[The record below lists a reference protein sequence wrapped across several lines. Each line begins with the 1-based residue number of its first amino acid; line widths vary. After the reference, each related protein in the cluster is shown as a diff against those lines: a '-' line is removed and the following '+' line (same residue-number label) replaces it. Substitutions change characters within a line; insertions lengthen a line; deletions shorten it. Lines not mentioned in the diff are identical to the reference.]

1 MKFLRIPFLALS
13 ILAMSAISAHAA
25 QIASAKITAVEGV
38 ISKSSLDGS
47 VSPLALGDILIE
59 GDIVNVAELS
69 TVTLVFSNGSEIVI
83 QENSSLNIA
92 KLQQEPFSGNQSYE
106 QLQADPSK
114 SQVLLELSYGE
125 LDGHV
130 KSLRSGSTFEV
141 DTPLGTASIRGTT
154 FKVSYITIQNGAEVQ
169 SVVFS
174 VENKEGRVSVAK
186 KTTTVN
192 ADGSVTVVKSESE
205 PVEPGQKSSNSC
217 GPENVVLLKALVA
230 VIGEVVETI
239 KTTSATVT
247 NVTVD
252 AAAKSIVIE
261 VETPVDPDII
271 VVSPEGQATTP

>member
-92 KLQQEPFSGNQSYE
+92 KLQQEPFSGDQSYE

-114 SQVLLELSYGE
+114 SQVLLELSYGV

-154 FKVSYITIQNGAEVQ
+154 FKVSYITIQNGVEIQ

-174 VENKEGRVSVAK
+174 VENKKGRVSVAK
-186 KTTTVN
+186 KTATVN
-192 ADGSVTVVKSESE
+192 ADGSVTVVKSEPE

-217 GPENVVLLKALVA
+217 GRGNVALFQALVA
-230 VIGEVVETI
+230 VITEVIETI
-239 KTTSATVT
+239 EKTSAIVT
-247 NVTVD
+247 SVTVD
-252 AAAKSIVIE
+252 AKSIIIK
-261 VETPVDPDII
+261 VETPEDPNII
-271 VVSPEGQATTP
+271 VVSPEGPATTR